1 MDSEI
6 LWSMG
11 EAIILSQETDVS
23 PAIPEATS
31 SSVLFTYSLHNF
43 KYKAQRRGVCSL
55 FFIWDYSLVAR
66 SLHSHTLPIRPSLHH
81 HKNNFKT
88 TTSNPIRKGTRSARL
103 LAASSKYADAT
114 SICSS
119 LPPGLYPQFALLHL
133 TTAKPSTGARHSAL
147 HMVSITASLT
157 RNTQDQQCV
166 TCEPFFFFISPAS
179 SRAKLA
185 YPALP
190 LYAPQEPITCRNL
203 ARSAVYHPIHFT
215 VSGVQ
220 HQSRL
225 LAFPRSA
232 QCRRLYFHLIG
243 WQRDPYEP
251 SDKDTHALS
260 MKSALYL
267 FSSRTRGVKRAYIY
281 TWVYERILWL

>member
-1 MDSEI
+1 MLNLIDRTKGVGSAAY
-6 LWSMG
+6 SSSG
-11 EAIILSQETDVS
+11 IIPSS
-23 PAIPEATS
+23 PAPSILTS
-31 SSVLFTYSLHNF
+31 FPSAHLFIIIKH
-43 KYKAQRRGVCSL
+43 
-55 FFIWDYSLVAR
+55 
-66 SLHSHTLPIRPSLHH
+66 
-81 HKNNFKT
+81 NFKT

-103 LAASSKYADAT
+103 LAASSKYADAA

-119 LPPGLYPQFALLHL
+119 LPAGLYAQFALLQL

-185 YPALP
+185 YPALS
-190 LYAPQEPITCRNL
+190 LYAPQELMTCRNL
-203 ARSAVYHPIHFT
+203 ARSAVYHPIHFIA
-215 VSGVQ
+215 SGVQ

-232 QCRRLYFHLIG
+232 QCRRLYFYLIG
-243 WQRDPYEP
+243 WQRDPPVRGAGYEP

-267 FSSRTRGVKRAYIY
+267 FSSRTR
-281 TWVYERILWL
+281 